1 MTRAVSD
8 NQMIEVAASSEPSR
22 AKPARILCVDDEPN
36 ILSSLRRLFRP
47 QGYQVF
53 TAESGAEG
61 LKLLETEQVDVV
73 ISDMR
78 MPEMDGARFL
88 EQVRARWPDTLRM
101 LLTGYADIQSILDAI
116 NRGEI
121 YRYVTKPWDDNDILL
136 IVRHALERKTL
147 EVEKQ
152 RLEALTQEQ
161 NEELKLLNASLEAKV
176 EQRTAELKQAHDSL
190 VTANEKLKAS
200 FLTSIKVF
208 SGMIEMRGKNLAGH
222 SRRVANLARRIAV
235 KMKLDAQEVQEI
247 FVAGLL
253 HNIGK
258 IAFSDELLALPV
270 TLMKAEDLKLYR
282 KHPLL
287 GEQLL
292 TALDDLRGAATIL
305 RSQMERF
312 DGEGF
317 PDHLSGL
324 AIPTGARILA
334 LASDYDDLQIGALAQ
349 RRLRPDEAI
358 KLIMQNSGKRYDP
371 QVVKAFIEI
380 INGGVEETLKEIE
393 LTARELQSG
402 MVLSRDLFTND
413 GLLLLP
419 ADHVLDHRLIQ
430 QIMTYDVGDDTRLKI
445 YVRVERKES

>member
-1 MTRAVSD
+1 
-8 NQMIEVAASSEPSR
+8 MIEAAASSDTLQ

-36 ILSSLRRLFRP
+36 ILSALRRLFRP
-47 QGYQVF
+47 QGYQVL

-61 LKLLETEQVDVV
+61 LKLLESEQVDVV

-88 EQVRARWPDTLRM
+88 EQVRARWPDTVRM

-136 IVRHALERKTL
+136 IVRHALERKAL
-147 EVEKQ
+147 EEEKR

-176 EQRTAELKQAHDSL
+176 EQRTAELKKAHDSL
-190 VTANEKLKAS
+190 VAANEKLKAS

-222 SRRVANLARRIAV
+222 SRRVANLARKIAV
-235 KMKLDAQEVQEI
+235 KMKLEAQEVQEI

-258 IAFSDELLALPV
+258 IAFPDEMLALPV
-270 TLMKAEDLKLYR
+270 SLMKGENLALYR

-317 PDHLSGL
+317 PDHLAGL
-324 AIPTGARILA
+324 AIPIGARILA

-349 RRLRPDEAI
+349 RQLRPDEAI
-358 KLIMQNSGKRYDP
+358 RLIMQNSGKRYDP

-380 INGGVEETLKEIE
+380 INGGVEEALKEIQ
-393 LTARELQSG
+393 LSARELQSG
-402 MVLSRDLFTND
+402 MVLSRDLYTND

-445 YVRVERKES
+445 YIRVERKGS

>member
-1 MTRAVSD
+1 
-8 NQMIEVAASSEPSR
+8 
-22 AKPARILCVDDEPN
+22 
-36 ILSSLRRLFRP
+36 
-47 QGYQVF
+47 
-53 TAESGAEG
+53 
-61 LKLLETEQVDVV
+61 
-73 ISDMR
+73 
-78 MPEMDGARFL
+78 
-88 EQVRARWPDTLRM
+88 
-101 LLTGYADIQSILDAI
+101 
-116 NRGEI
+116 
-121 YRYVTKPWDDNDILL
+121 
-136 IVRHALERKTL
+136 
-147 EVEKQ
+147 
-152 RLEALTQEQ
+152 
-161 NEELKLLNASLEAKV
+161 
-176 EQRTAELKQAHDSL
+176 
-190 VTANEKLKAS
+190 
-200 FLTSIKVF
+200 
-208 SGMIEMRGKNLAGH
+208 
-222 SRRVANLARRIAV
+222 
-235 KMKLDAQEVQEI
+235 VQEI

-270 TLMKAEDLKLYR
+270 TLMKGEALGLYR

-324 AIPTGARILA
+324 AIPIGARILA

-393 LTARELQSG
+393 LSARELQSG